1 MKLTGRRRVFGV
13 MGMLGVAA
21 ACIAV
26 QSGVCLIGWPAQP
39 ERAAA
44 VAAANDGSLL
54 TLPFELASNKI
65 YMQTTVNGKGPF
77 PFVLDTGAPYT
88 VLDWDLAEGNG
99 GANLLNQ
106 LPFLLTNGLYI
117 NAHTPEFPAGAIRG
131 QIVVT
136 DVVTVPEPNSG
147 AVFAVAALAFIGLY
161 VGRRAWQRRTI
172 GSAIC

>member
-26 QSGVCLIGWPAQP
+26 QSGVCRIGWPAQP

-88 VLDWDLAEGNG
+88 VLDWDLAEGLGISVFRTGDVG
-99 GANLLNQ
+99 GAGHGTVKLGTANGVRLGVGGLRYRPGRMEVIPLNQ
-106 LPFLLTNGLYI
+106 TL
-117 NAHTPEFPAGAIRG
+117 
-131 QIVVT
+131 
-136 DVVTVPEPNSG
+136 
-147 AVFAVAALAFIGLY
+147 ALAE
-161 VGRRAWQRRTI
+161 
-172 GSAIC
+172 